1 MRRLSGHLEAERPGT
16 SKHGCSNFAGVTY
29 GAGGSASAVG
39 VDWQLAATFSARLR
53 KLLLL
58 PTRRSV
64 LRDPQGPQ
72 LLPWHKV
79 TWTQPEWCC
88 CLHNH
93 HGKGRDARNGGCRV
107 QTCCVTAYGT
117 RCHEPCNV
125 WSSMH
130 VCRTKENSRV
140 SFRSHT
146 THTRPIPR
154 KSELME
160 RNVSFRPKIRHFSLW
175 PFQTAL
181 RPPLSALKVLE
192 RGLRGA

>member
-1 MRRLSGHLEAERPGT
+1 MAVSLGGGFCRNFGETKIRAFRFLTGPIDPKKSRERLSCGGSAGI
-16 SKHGCSNFAGVTY
+16 SKRSGRAHRSTAAATLLVSHH

-93 HGKGRDARNGGCRV
+93 HGKDRDARNGGCRV

-117 RCHEPCNV
+117 R
-125 WSSMH
+125 
-130 VCRTKENSRV
+130 
-140 SFRSHT
+140 
-146 THTRPIPR
+146 
-154 KSELME
+154 
-160 RNVSFRPKIRHFSLW
+160 
-175 PFQTAL
+175 
-181 RPPLSALKVLE
+181 
-192 RGLRGA
+192 

>member
-1 MRRLSGHLEAERPGT
+1 MLLSH
-16 SKHGCSNFAGVTY
+16 H

-64 LRDPQGPQ
+64 LRDPQGPL
-72 LLPWHKV
+72 LLPWQMV
-79 TWTQPEWCC
+79 TREQPEWCC

-93 HGKGRDARNGGCRV
+93 HGRDRDANSACCRV
-107 QTCCVTAYGT
+107 QTCCVTAYST

-130 VCRTKENSRV
+130 VCRTKEKSRV

-146 THTRPIPR
+146 TYTRPIPR
-154 KSELME
+154 KSELTE
-160 RNVSFRPKIRHFSLW
+160 QNFSPAPKIRHLSLQ
-175 PFQTAL
+175 PFA
-181 RPPLSALKVLE
+181 SASVGP
-192 RGLRGA
+192 RVHAARRTYRS

>member
-1 MRRLSGHLEAERPGT
+1 MTGPIDPKKSRERLSCGGSAGI
-16 SKHGCSNFAGVTY
+16 SKRSGRAHRSTAAATLLVSHH

-154 KSELME
+154 KSELTE
-160 RNVSFRPKIRHFSLW
+160 QNFSPAPKIRHLSLQ
-175 PFQTAL
+175 PF
-181 RPPLSALKVLE
+181 R
-192 RGLRGA
+192 